1 MNDKNRDTQ
10 NIANQINKSNSFLE
24 YTKKREAMGLNVIN
38 VAKKEEQ
45 IEYLQKRHSETK
57 NKSLENNFSNLSS
70 LEKQFNIKNVIVNS
84 KNQKKY
90 LTRTKE
96 NNSEN
101 ILEDIYNDKY
111 LDNNQRKL
119 HRKELDKNINFDID
133 NSSNDNVI
141 TSIDDNH
148 YIKKY
153 YGDIKDIKNING
165 NVTQNN
171 EDTEIYK
178 ITENK
183 KETKN
188 KIFTKKELSNIIK
201 NIEEKIYIK
210 HNEDTQLDIDKNADE
225 LNNITLLTNGIIVKG
240 GYIATEEYRKHRDTQ
255 TTVLKRNMDNRRQV
269 LRNSEMF
276 DNEIL
281 EKQKRYND
289 EILKPYKKYGQIIKT
304 NIQNKENKEENTMED
319 KEIFLTQE
327 GYDNLEQELSRL
339 KSSERDIIAERIKV
353 AKAHGDLSENAEYD
367 EAKRAQ
373 ENNENQI
380 ARLEYMLEVAQI
392 IDRDEIDL
400 ERVQV
405 GNTVYI
411 TNIANKKEQKYTIVG
426 TAEANILQGKISNE
440 SPIAK
445 SLLDAKVGDIVQV
458 EAPIGIIEYKVKKI
472 TLE

>member
-1 MNDKNRDTQ
+1 MNDKNRDAQ
-10 NIANQINKSNSFLE
+10 NIVSNKSNSFLE

-57 NKSLENNFSNLSS
+57 NKNSENNFNEFNN
-70 LEKQFNIKNVIVNS
+70 LEKKE
-84 KNQKKY
+84 Y
-90 LTRTKE
+90 LTRTKA
-96 NNSEN
+96 NNSPN
-101 ILEDIYNDKY
+101 ILEDIYNDKNSS
-111 LDNNQRKL
+111 LNKQLNNQINKQYL
-119 HRKELDKNINFDID
+119 GVNLDKEQYTKQEQEKYKNID
-133 NSSNDNVI
+133 
-141 TSIDDNH
+141 IDDNH

-153 YGDIKDIKNING
+153 YGDINKESFRDSKNTID
-165 NVTQNN
+165 NN
-171 EDTEIYK
+171 QYNEKYNLKREDT
-178 ITENK
+178 
-183 KETKN
+183 N
-188 KIFTKKELSNIIK
+188 KIFTEKELLNIIK

-210 HNEDTQLDIDKNADE
+210 NNSNIELELDKTVSFKENV
-225 LNNITLLTNGIIVKG
+225 TPLTNGIIVKG
-240 GYIATEEYRKHRDTQ
+240 GYIATEEYRKHRDTK
-255 TTVLKRNMDNRRQV
+255 TTVLKRNMDNRRQS
-269 LRNSEMF
+269 LKESEIF
-276 DNEIL
+276 DNNII
-281 EKQKRYND
+281 EKQKIYND
-289 EILKPYKKYGQIIKT
+289 EMLKPYKKYGQIIKT
-304 NIQNKENKEENTMED
+304 NIQNKESKEENTMED

-327 GYDNLEQELSRL
+327 GYDNLQQELTRL

-400 ERVQV
+400 ERVQI